1 MQDEDAVQE
10 VYQAP
15 LQASQAE
22 SVQVHF
28 GALQAQKMVRLE
40 RRSRQIPLGSRL
52 PSLLGDV
59 QTLQEL

>member
-10 VYQAP
+10 VYKAP

-28 GALQAQKMVRLE
+28 GAL
-40 RRSRQIPLGSRL
+40 
-52 PSLLGDV
+52 
-59 QTLQEL
+59 